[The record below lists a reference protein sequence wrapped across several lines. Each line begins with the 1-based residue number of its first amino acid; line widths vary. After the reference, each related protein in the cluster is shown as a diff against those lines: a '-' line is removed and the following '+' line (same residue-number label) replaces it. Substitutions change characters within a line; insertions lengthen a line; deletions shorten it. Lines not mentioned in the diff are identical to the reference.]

1 MNGNATDVIVVN
13 DLRKVYDE
21 QVAVADITLTV
32 RQGEVFG
39 LLGPNGSGKTT
50 TLETI
55 VGLRRPTSGIVTV
68 LGFDP
73 MRHRHRITERVAV
86 QPQSATLFPTLTVWE
101 TVQLFAS
108 FYPASR
114 EPSELLEEVGLDD
127 ARKVRVKHLSGG
139 QERRLL
145 IGIALVGN
153 PEVLVLDEPSA
164 GLDPV
169 ARRRLWDVIE
179 RQRQRGTTILLSTHH
194 MDEATQVCD
203 RLAILVRGEI
213 AAEGEPDALIRE
225 HTAKATVS
233 FTIRSS
239 QMPSDIR
246 QLGIT
251 GEITS
256 SETSQG
262 TRISVVTDDPDA
274 VLRRL
279 TFVPGV
285 HAFDYN
291 IKHGSLEDVF
301 VDISSNTTKP

>member
-1 MNGNATDVIVVN
+1 MNGDAADVIVVN

-55 VGLRRPTSGIVTV
+55 VGLRRPTSGTVTV

-108 FYPASR
+108 FYSVAR

-203 RLAILVRGEI
+203 RLAILVRGAI

-251 GEITS
+251 GETTS

-262 TRISVVTDDPDA
+262 TRISVKTDDPDA

-291 IKHGSLEDVF
+291 IKRGSLEDVF
-301 VDISSNTTKP
+301 VDVSSNTTKS

>member
-21 QVAVADITLTV
+21 QVAVADITFTV

-55 VGLRRPTSGIVTV
+55 VGLRRPTSGTVTV

-153 PEVLVLDEPSA
+153 PEVLV
-164 GLDPV
+164 
-169 ARRRLWDVIE
+169 
-179 RQRQRGTTILLSTHH
+179 
-194 MDEATQVCD
+194 
-203 RLAILVRGEI
+203 LAILVRGEI